1 MFNLGM
7 GEITVI
13 LVLLLL
19 FVGPSKLPE
28 LASGLGKLIRQVRK
42 TTADVKNEIVLDDSF
57 RKPFEELRD
66 AVTLAPEELKRR
78 DQIKES
84 LAAVRKQAEE
94 LARAATTMDMDDGS
108 ATPPPETAPAADPA
122 PVASAPVASATESAE
137 PWPPLSAAPHAA
149 PPPPPPPVPP
159 MAPPVGTFP
168 RSPTPAPLAPGRL
181 GGGQRVT
188 PPISFPSSDRA
199 NITQVLSEEDLKPVK
214 KGAPPPLP
222 PPLPGVAPPP
232 PPGTKKS

>member
-1 MFNLGM
+1 M
-7 GEITVI
+7 
-13 LVLLLL
+13 
-19 FVGPSKLPE
+19 
-28 LASGLGKLIRQVRK
+28 
-42 TTADVKNEIVLDDSF
+42 KNEIVLDDSF

-66 AVTLAPEELKRR
+66 AVTLSPEELKRR

-108 ATPPPETAPAADPA
+108 ATPPPETAPPAPADGA
-122 PVASAPVASATESAE
+122 PVASAPVASPTESAE

-149 PPPPPPPVPP
+149 PPPPPPPLPPVPP

-188 PPISFPSSDRA
+188 PPISLPSSDRA
-199 NITQVLSEEDLKPVK
+199 NMTQMLSEEDLQARQEGRAAAAAAPSAGR
-214 KGAPPPLP
+214 GA
-222 PPLPGVAPPP
+222 APRPRGP
-232 PPGTKKS
+232 KKS

>member
-42 TTADVKNEIVLDDSF
+42 ATSDVKNEIVLDDSF

-66 AVTLAPEELKRR
+66 AVTLSPDELKRR

-84 LAAVRKQAEE
+84 LEAVRRQAEE
-94 LARAATTMDMDDGS
+94 LAKAATDMGDGS
-108 ATPPPETAPAADPA
+108 KTPPPEAAPP
-122 PVASAPVASATESAE
+122 PEAPVASATESAE
-137 PWPPLSAAPHAA
+137 PWPPLSAAPHVA
-149 PPPPPPPVPP
+149 PPPPPPPLAPVPP
-159 MAPPVGTFP
+159 IAPPVGTFP
-168 RSPTPAPLAPGRL
+168 RAPTPAPLQPGRL

-188 PPISFPSSDRA
+188 PPISFPASDRA
-199 NITQVLSEEDLKPVK
+199 NITQVLSEDELKPVK

-232 PPGTKKS
+232 PPPGSKKA